1 MIRLTG
7 QLRDLD
13 GDARIFRAN
22 AIQRGSNKLVG
33 VDGGEFHRDEVRT
46 NGLNFQKLKTQ
57 NIAGDDRI

>member
-22 AIQRGSNKLVG
+22 AIQQGTNKLIG
-33 VDGGEFHRDEVRT
+33 STAANSNATRSRRT
-46 NGLNFQKLKTQ
+46 ASTS
-57 NIAGDDRI
+57 RS